1 MKYNLEIDKDKR
13 AVRFTKL
20 LCKDAT
26 YLLDSY
32 YCKDNQKWYLVHRKN
47 MLPEIVTVIVASIG
61 MLAVILAA
69 MLICGLLLPGH
80 REFYGISASWPTS
93 VFTFLAIYRW
103 LPTIWLSKVIG
114 IEAEECDETQA
125 VAQHER
131 YLAAVKE
138 LESKKQVN
146 REIAILM
153 IASMF
158 FVIIFALAILLFI
171 LKSQG
176 RL

>member
-26 YLLDSY
+26 YLQDSY
-32 YCKDNQKWYLVHRKN
+32 YCKENQKWYLVHRKN
-47 MLPEIVTVIVASIG
+47 MLPEIVTVIAASIG
-61 MLAVILAA
+61 MLAVILAG
-69 MLICGLLLPGH
+69 MLFGRLFLPGH
-80 REFYGISASWPTS
+80 GEFYGASSAWIAS
-93 VFTFLAIYRW
+93 VFTFVAIYRW
-103 LPTIWLSKVIG
+103 LPTIWLSKMIG

-125 VAQHER
+125 TAQHEQ
-131 YLAAVKE
+131 YLVTVKE
-138 LESKKQVN
+138 LESKTQVN
-146 REIAILM
+146 REFIIIF

-158 FVIIFALAILLFI
+158 FMIIMGFAMLLFI